1 MKLLNRLRVVF
12 NNDAARTVK
21 ASGKAA
27 TEPASERRKNRRV
40 DARKGTRVLII
51 DDSPKVLTYLKKV
64 FASAGYVPLIA
75 GNAERGLNIARSQHP
90 DLVVMDVI
98 LPGMDGFATL
108 RHIRRDP
115 VVRDLPVI
123 MMSGTEQASEQIYVK
138 RIGADGFIRKPF
150 SRFELFSHI
159 EPMLDQ
165 DRVPR
170 RTRA

>member
-1 MKLLNRLRVVF
+1 M
-12 NNDAARTVK
+12 
-21 ASGKAA
+21 
-27 TEPASERRKNRRV
+27 
-40 DARKGTRVLII
+40 
-51 DDSPKVLTYLKKV
+51 LTYLKKV

-75 GNAERGLNIARSQHP
+75 GNAERGLNIARSQQP

-123 MMSGTEQASEQIYVK
+123 MMGTEQATEQIYVK

-170 RTRA
+170 RKRA